1 MVQFLLTRIP
11 RELEGGQSW
20 PQPPFRRPGPAES
33 RLRAELPA
41 LQFVESCRLSAWA
54 TLILLLLAPASA
66 GARTKAKT
74 PAAGDAPYLEMDGG
88 RRLQFE
94 RSFQSEREVKIKRG
108 FWTKLIDFAA
118 GAPDYKSL
126 VRPYSLTADSRER
139 IILTDP
145 GASGVHIF
153 DFAQQ
158 KYKFI
163 THLEGKDEMHA
174 PMCVAVDKLDNIYVT
189 DSDAGKIF
197 VFGANGKF
205 QRVIG
210 SLRGGEGIFKR
221 PTGIAVD
228 SDAQQIFVSDTWR
241 SKIYVLDM
249 QGSVVRTI
257 GKRGEANGEFNF
269 PTELR
274 LDGPD
279 LIVVDAMNF
288 RVQVLDRAGSFR
300 YAIGRPGEGGGDLY
314 RPKGIGLDSEGHLY
328 VADAFYNIVQVFD
341 REGRLLYYFGK
352 DAGVGD
358 FELPAGLALDR
369 SGRVYVVDTAHR
381 RVQVFHYFGGGAR

>member
-1 MVQFLLTRIP
+1 MVQFLLKS
-11 RELEGGQSW
+11 GS
-20 PQPPFRRPGPAES
+20 
-33 RLRAELPA
+33 
-41 LQFVESCRLSAWA
+41 
-54 TLILLLLAPASA
+54 ILLLLAPAA
-66 GARTKAKT
+66 TWARPRVKT
-74 PAAGDAPYLEMDGG
+74 PAAATDAPYLEMDGG

-94 RSFQSEREVKIKRG
+94 RSFQSEREVKTKRG
-108 FWTKLIDFAA
+108 FWTKMIDFAA
-118 GAPDYKSL
+118 GAPDYRSL
-126 VRPYSLTADSRER
+126 VRPYSLVSDSRER

-163 THLEGKDEMHA
+163 SHRDGKDEMRA
-174 PMCVAVDKLDNIYVT
+174 PMCVAVDKQDNIYVT
-189 DSDAGKIF
+189 DSEAGKIF

-210 SLRGGEGIFKR
+210 SLRGGEGFFKR

-228 SDAQQIFVSDTWR
+228 SDAQRIFVSDTWR
-241 SKIYVLDM
+241 NKIYVLDM
-249 QGSVVRTI
+249 QGSVLQTI
-257 GKRGEANGEFNF
+257 GKRGEGNGEFNF

-274 LDGPD
+274 LDGED

-288 RVQVLDRAGSFR
+288 RVQVLDRAGKFR
-300 YAIGRPGEGGGDLY
+300 YAIGRPRGGDLY
-314 RPKGIGLDSEGHLY
+314 RPKGVGLDSEGHLY

-358 FELPAGLALDR
+358 FMLPAGLALDR
-369 SGRVYVVDTAHR
+369 SDRVYVVDTVHR
-381 RVQVFHYFGGGAR
+381 RVQVFQYFGGGAR

>member
-1 MVQFLLTRIP
+1 MVQFLLRS
-11 RELEGGQSW
+11 GS
-20 PQPPFRRPGPAES
+20 
-33 RLRAELPA
+33 
-41 LQFVESCRLSAWA
+41 
-54 TLILLLLAPASA
+54 ILLLLGPAA
-66 GARTKAKT
+66 TWARPRAKT
-74 PAAGDAPYLEMDGG
+74 PAAADAPYLEMDGG

-94 RSFQSEREVKIKRG
+94 RSFQSEREVKTKRG

-118 GAPDYKSL
+118 GAPEYKSL
-126 VRPYSLTADSRER
+126 VRPYSLASDSRER

-163 THLEGKDEMHA
+163 THLDGKDEMRA
-174 PMCVAVDKLDNIYVT
+174 PMCVTVDKQDNIYVT
-189 DSDAGKIF
+189 DSEAGKIF

-205 QRVIG
+205 QRAIG
-210 SLRGGEGIFKR
+210 SLRGGEGFFKR

-228 SDAQQIFVSDTWR
+228 ADAQRIFVADTWR
-241 SKIYVLDM
+241 DKIYVLDM
-249 QGSVVRTI
+249 QGSVLQTI
-257 GKRGEANGEFNF
+257 GKRGEGNGEFNF

-288 RVQVLDRAGSFR
+288 RIQVLDRAGGFR

-314 RPKGIGLDSEGHLY
+314 RPKGVGLDSEGHLY

-341 REGRLLYYFGK
+341 GEGRLLYYFGK

-358 FELPAGLALDR
+358 FMLPAGLAVDR
-369 SGRVYVVDTAHR
+369 SDRIYVVDSYRR
-381 RVQVFHYFGGGAR
+381 RVEVFQYLGGGAR

>member
-1 MVQFLLTRIP
+1 MVQLL
-11 RELEGGQSW
+11 
-20 PQPPFRRPGPAES
+20 
-33 RLRAELPA
+33 LRSGSI
-41 LQFVESCRLSAWA
+41 V
-54 TLILLLLAPASA
+54 LLLAPAA
-66 GARTKAKT
+66 TWARPKTKT
-74 PAAGDAPYLEMDGG
+74 PTLADAPYLEMDGA

-94 RSFQSEREVKIKRG
+94 RSFQSERQVKTKRG
-108 FWTKLIDFAA
+108 FFTRLIDLTA
-118 GAPDYKSL
+118 GAPDYKTL
-126 VRPYSLTADSRER
+126 VRPYSLTTDSRER

-145 GASGVHIF
+145 GMSGVHIF

-163 THLEGKDEMHA
+163 THLDGKVEMHA
-174 PMCVAVDKLDNIYVT
+174 PMCVAVDKQDNLYVT
-189 DSDAGKIF
+189 DSDAGMIF
-197 VFGANGKF
+197 VFGANGRF

-228 SDAQQIFVSDTWR
+228 SDAQRIFVSDTWR

-249 QGSVVRTI
+249 QGSVVQTI
-257 GKRGEANGEFNF
+257 GKRGQGNGEFNF

-288 RVQVLDRAGSFR
+288 RVQVLDRTGRFR
-300 YAIGRPGEGGGDLY
+300 YAIGRPGAGGGDLY

-341 REGRLLYYFGK
+341 RQGHLLYYFGK
-352 DAGVGD
+352 DAGVGY
-358 FELPAGLALDR
+358 FRLPAGLAVDR
-369 SGRVYVVDTAHR
+369 SDRVYVVDTYHR